1 MFYTGPCVLLKNVT
15 KIILYITLLIAPIQI
30 LGMGLGEWR
39 QKTPYGNEMDNFTDW
54 YTLYLGNETTV
65 KNISN
70 WYFYKG
76 HTVGIISE
84 YGQPKK
90 YFVADELKKEVKYFD
105 KEIEWE
111 NYIDKEDLSP
121 IIWTRWYSDN
131 WKVLDD
137 KILIFYLFYFFVS
150 IPLTILF
157 VVAVVRA
164 YRRENFKINK
174 PYTITVLVTLGLIV
188 LRAVLDAFPLS
199 I

>member
-1 MFYTGPCVLLKNVT
+1 
-15 KIILYITLLIAPIQI
+15 
-30 LGMGLGEWR
+30 MGLGEWR
-39 QKTPYGNEMDNFTDW
+39 QKTPYGNEIDNFTDGF
-54 YTLYLGNETTV
+54 TLYLGNEITV
-65 KNISN
+65 KNIGK

-76 HTVGIISE
+76 HSIGDIGE

-105 KEIEWE
+105 EEIEWE
-111 NYIDKEDLSP
+111 NYINKEDLSP
-121 IIWTRWYSDN
+121 IIWTRWHHNN

-137 KILIFYLFYFFVS
+137 TVLIFYLFYFFVS

-164 YRRENFKINK
+164 YRREKFKINK

-188 LRAVLDAFPLS
+188 LRAVLDAFPQS